1 MKAQME
7 AMRLQMAAMAK
18 LLAQYQ
24 AGTNAEDAEMEV
36 TDTTASKSRRHP
48 DDQDSHENTV
58 DPRRATAETEDAGER
73 TGVPSQP
80 G

>member
-1 MKAQME
+1 MEAQME
-7 AMRLQMAAMAK
+7 AMRLQMAAMTK

-24 AGTNAEDAEMEV
+24 AGTNAEDATMEEA
-36 TDTTASKSRRHP
+36 DTTVSKSWRHP
-48 DDQDSHENTV
+48 GDQDSHENTV